1 MAKKL
6 RERACTFSE
15 RDKKSVDCG
24 RYSRAGRAAAA
35 VFACVALMSACGSG
49 TEVSPAATDSGDP
62 SAAAEVSAPP
72 VQTTLAE
79 ALAAFGEFFDARE
92 EEVAVDF
99 SDEAQVSRFVE
110 KRNGICERLIAIDLG
125 AEYEQTHTKLRSG
138 AEKMMQYLGELPA
151 FCLIRDSGTAEA
163 EAKRSE
169 LTAIWS
175 SANSEIESA
184 YDTLAVETQI
194 GAAAE

>member
-1 MAKKL
+1 M
-6 RERACTFSE
+6 FSE
-15 RDKKSVDCG
+15 RAKKSEERRG
-24 RYSRAGRAAAA
+24 FSRVGRAAVAA
-35 VFACVALMSACGSG
+35 VFACAALTSACGG
-49 TEVSPAATDSGDP
+49 ETGAAPASDSG
-62 SAAAEVSAPP
+62 AAEVAAAP
-72 VQTTLAE
+72 VLTTLAE
-79 ALAAFGEFFDARE
+79 ALATFGEFFDARE

-99 SDEAQVSRFVE
+99 SDEAQVSQFVE

-184 YDTLAVETQI
+184 YDTLAVETRVD
-194 GAAAE
+194 GG